1 MKYAIYG
8 AGALGTV
15 LGAYVSRAGFDV
27 DLINRNRD
35 HVAALQ
41 EKGAQVI
48 GTVNFTQKVNA
59 LLPEEMS
66 ERYDVIILMTKQRDN
81 AQIVSRLRDYL
92 KEDGALCTC
101 QNGLPEPKIAEIIGK
116 DRTLGCAIAWGAT
129 FHGNGVSELTSSSD
143 ALTFSLGAYGKGNR
157 IDEVKALFEAMG
169 TVVLEENF
177 IGARWS
183 KLLIN
188 SAFSG
193 LSTVTGATFGEIAG
207 KKPSRRVAQRIMKE
221 CIDVAKA
228 AGIKIEPVQGHKID
242 RLFDYKGWLKRKISF
257 ALIPVAMKK
266 HGKLISSMLQ
276 DLRRGKTCE
285 IDFINGVVCDY
296 GKRFNVPTPFNDKT
310 VEIVHAIEA
319 GTYPIGFS
327 NIDLYRELFRKK

>member
-15 LGAYVSRAGFDV
+15 LGAYIAKAGV
-27 DLINRNRD
+27 EIDLINRNEK
-35 HVAALQ
+35 HVAALK
-41 EKGAQVI
+41 EKGAKIV
-48 GTVNFTQKVNA
+48 GKVNFTQKVNA
-59 LLPEEMS
+59 LLPSEMK
-66 ERYDVIILMTKQRDN
+66 EKYDVIVLMTKQRQN
-81 AQIVSRLRDYL
+81 GEIVNFLKDYL

-101 QNGLPEPKIAEIIGK
+101 QNGLPEPKIAGIIGA

-129 FHGNGVSELTSSSD
+129 FHGEGVAELTSDPS

-157 IDEVKALFEAMG
+157 IEEVKKLFECMG
-169 TVVLEENF
+169 TVTVEKNF

-193 LSTVTGATFGEIAG
+193 LSTVTGATFGEVA
-207 KKPSRRVAQRIMKE
+207 KNKATRKAAQRIIKE

-228 AGIKIEPVQGHKID
+228 AGIAVEPVQGHNIAK
-242 RLFDYKGWLKRKISF
+242 LFDYKGAFKKAVSF

-266 HGKLISSMLQ
+266 HALLISSMLQ
-276 DLRRGKTCE
+276 DIRHGRKCE
-285 IDFINGVVCDY
+285 IDFINGTVSEY
-296 GKRFNVPTPFNDKT
+296 GAKYGVKTPFNDK
-310 VEIVHAIEA
+310 VVSVVHAIEE
-319 GTYPIGFS
+319 GKYPPQMK
-327 NIDLYRELFRKK
+327 NIALFDDLF